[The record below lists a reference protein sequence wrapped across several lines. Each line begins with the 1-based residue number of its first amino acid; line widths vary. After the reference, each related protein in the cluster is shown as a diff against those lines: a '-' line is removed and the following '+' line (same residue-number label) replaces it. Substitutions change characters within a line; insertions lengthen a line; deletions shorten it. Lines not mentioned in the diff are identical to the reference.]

1 MDDRLIIVS
10 SDGHA
15 GMPKE
20 LWPEYLDPAYHDL
33 IPSLHADN
41 AIYPVSVALLG
52 ARKEATAPFAEHR
65 EVHTDGWHGLHDPVL
80 RKADMD
86 REGVAAEF
94 VFHGDSRLGDLFHN
108 GTNREYPLGAWEAGA
123 KAWNRWAA
131 DTFGFATDRFLLT
144 AAIGP
149 CVDIDAA
156 VAEIHWIA
164 DHGFTATYCP
174 HYMTPHAGLPAL
186 FDEYWEPYWTACEER
201 GIAVVVHAGHGTE
214 QGVVFQVIQDIY
226 DAAADA
232 AGSTERARMLE
243 HASAVRQESADFFTQ
258 FVNRN
263 VESRRPLWQLTLGGV
278 FDRHPG
284 LRLMLTEIRLD
295 WIPATL
301 TYLDGVFESRR
312 SEVPAMKKPS
322 EYWHENCLAG
332 ASFIHKVEVEMR
344 HEIGVDTISFGR
356 DYPHFESTWPHT
368 REWLQDAF
376 HDVPDDELRLML
388 GENAIRF
395 FDLDRS
401 RLAEIATRVGPTV
414 GDIKVVDPQIR
425 PELLENFEARGG
437 YFKPAEGDERIPAIE
452 PLVDSDLVLVT
463 RA

>member
-1 MDDRLIIVS
+1 MEDRLIVVS

-33 IPSLHADN
+33 IPRLHEDN

-52 ARKEATAPFAEHR
+52 ARKEATAPFTEHR

-80 RKADMD
+80 RMADMD

-108 GTNREYPLGAWEAGA
+108 GTNRRYPLGAWEAGA

-131 DTFGFATDRFLLT
+131 DSMGFATDRFLLT
-144 AAIGP
+144 AAVGP

-174 HYMTPHAGLPAL
+174 HYMTPEAGLPAL
-186 FDEYWEPYWTACEER
+186 FDDYWEPYWTACEER

-226 DAAADA
+226 DAAAEA

-243 HASAVRQESADFFTQ
+243 HADAVRQESADFFTQ
-258 FVNRN
+258 WVNRN

-278 FDRHPG
+278 FDRHPR
-284 LRLMLTEIRLD
+284 LKLMLTEIRLD

-301 TYLDGVFESRR
+301 GYLDGVFESRR
-312 SEVPAMKKPS
+312 SEVPAARKPS

-376 HDVPDDELRLML
+376 HDVPDDEVRLML

-395 FDLDRS
+395 FELDRS
-401 RLAEIATRVGPTV
+401 RLGEIARRIGPTIDDV
-414 GDIKVVDPQIR
+414 KVTDPQIR
-425 PELLENFEARGG
+425 AELIGNFEARGG
-437 YFKPAEGDERIPAIE
+437 YLKPAEGDEKIAAIE
-452 PLVDSDLVLVT
+452 PLVDRDLALV
-463 RA
+463 AKA